1 MAMDSLDNGNGHRPL
16 HILILSDRD
25 WTHPQGGGTGTN
37 LYGQVSRWLAWGH
50 RVSVIA
56 CSYPGA
62 APVERIGELTLHRV
76 GGRSTVFPRTILR
89 QARGRLVP
97 DADVVLEVVNG
108 ITFLTPLWLRAPRV
122 TLVHHIH
129 RDHYVRE
136 MGNAGRLAAF
146 LLETLPLRLLYRRSR
161 FLTISRASADGIAG
175 SGIPRE
181 RIEVGY
187 IGVEHGAFAPDPA
200 ARAPEPTLLY
210 LGRLKRYKR
219 LEVLL
224 DVLERNPGAT
234 LEIAGD
240 GDHRAALEA
249 EIGARGLGERIR
261 MHGHVSEDEKRRL
274 YQRAWLNVTASS
286 AEGWCLS
293 VMEAAA
299 CGTPSAALAVGGL
312 PESIDH
318 GRTGLLAG
326 TPRELAAGVAE
337 VLRDTDLRDRL
348 GRAALERAADF
359 TWDATARATLAL
371 LQAER
376 VRWLEAHGAAPAPA
390 PRSPERVEP
399 AAPVEEEALP
409 RG

>member
-1 MAMDSLDNGNGHRPL
+1 MSSTERPL

-37 LYGQVSRWLAWGH
+37 LYGQVSRWIAWGH

-56 CSYPGA
+56 CSYEGA
-62 APVERIGELTLHRV
+62 EPVERIGDLTLYRV
-76 GGRSTVFPRTILR
+76 GGRSTVFPHTIVR
-89 QARGRLVP
+89 QWRGLVP

-108 ITFLTPLWLRAPRV
+108 VTFLTPLWLRAPRL

-136 MGNAGRLAAF
+136 MGGLGRVAAF
-146 LLETLPLRLLYRRSR
+146 LLETLPLRLLYRGSR
-161 FLTISRASADGIAG
+161 FLTISRASADGIAAH
-175 SGIPRE
+175 GIPRE

-187 IGVEHGAFAPDPA
+187 IGVELGAFEPDPA
-200 ARAPEPTLLY
+200 ARAGEPTLLY

-224 DVLERNPGAT
+224 EVLERNPDAIV
-234 LEIAGD
+234 EIAGD

-249 EIGARGLGERIR
+249 QIDERGLRSR
-261 MHGHVSEDEKRRL
+261 VRLHGHVSEARKREL

-312 PESIDH
+312 PESIDD
-318 GRTGLLAG
+318 GRTGLLASDQH
-326 TPRELAAGVAE
+326 ELARKINGLLHDPA
-337 VLRDTDLRDRL
+337 LRDRL
-348 GRAALERAADF
+348 GSAAL
-359 TWDATARATLAL
+359 
-371 LQAER
+371 
-376 VRWLEAHGAAPAPA
+376 
-390 PRSPERVEP
+390 
-399 AAPVEEEALP
+399 
-409 RG
+409 

>member
-1 MAMDSLDNGNGHRPL
+1 MDSAHETNGQRPL

-37 LYGQVSRWLAWGH
+37 LFGQVSRWMAWGH

-56 CSYPGA
+56 CSHPGA
-62 APVERIGELTLHRV
+62 APVERIGALTLHRV

-89 QARGRLVP
+89 QWRGLVP

-108 ITFLTPLWLRAPRV
+108 VTFLTPLWLRAPRV
-122 TLVHHIH
+122 TLVHHVH

-136 MGNAGRLAAF
+136 MGNAGRVAAF

-161 FLTISRASADGIAG
+161 FLTISKASADDIAAH
-175 SGIPRE
+175 GIPRE

-187 IGVEHGAFAPDPA
+187 IGVEHEAFAPDPD
-200 ARAPEPTLLY
+200 ARATEPTLLY

-224 DVLERNPGAT
+224 DVLAGNPEAV

-240 GDHRAALEA
+240 GDHREALEA
-249 EIGARGLGERIR
+249 QIEARGLSARVR
-261 MHGHVSEDEKRRL
+261 MHGHVSEERKREL

-312 PESIDH
+312 PESIDD
-318 GRTGLLAG
+318 GRTGILARD
-326 TPRELAAGVAE
+326 PSELAARVGTILADPDR
-337 VLRDTDLRDRL
+337 RDAL
-348 GRAALERAADF
+348 GRAALARAAEF
-359 TWDATARATLAL
+359 TWDATAAGTLAL

-376 VRWLEAHGAAPAPA
+376 LRWLEQRGEAPRLPAPPARAAEEEAPAPQA
-390 PRSPERVEP
+390 
-399 AAPVEEEALP
+399 
-409 RG
+409 